1 MEGNNSPTFL
11 TFKYTVSIAFLPTV
25 NSSSLARQP
34 YVSPDLPQKL
44 LPAEVSA
51 IVSSDFVTSVF
62 SRVGLSASLT
72 NPAILEGQCFLSG
85 LSPLAD

>member
-11 TFKYTVSIAFLPTV
+11 TRKYTVSIAFLPMV

-62 SRVGLSASLT
+62 SRVGLSAPLT
-72 NPAILEGQCFLSG
+72 NPAILEGQYFLSG